1 MDETLFLPCNIYPCA
16 KNEELVS
23 RLDCTSYQCERED
36 KEAIVESFEWM
47 REK

>member
-16 KNEELVS
+16 KKEELVS